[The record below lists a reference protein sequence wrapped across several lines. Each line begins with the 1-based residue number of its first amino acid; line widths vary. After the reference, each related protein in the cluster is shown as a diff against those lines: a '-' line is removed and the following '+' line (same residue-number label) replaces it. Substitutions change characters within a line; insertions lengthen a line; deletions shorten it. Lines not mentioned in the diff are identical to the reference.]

1 MPRLSI
7 LVLALISTILVT
19 STGTAQTSRRERQM
33 YVSVLDREGAAV
45 IGLGPA
51 DFIVREDGIQR
62 EVVSAEPATVPMQI
76 AILIDTSVAATKA
89 IRDIRVAVLDFV
101 RQMHEQNEITLIT
114 FGDRPSILVES
125 TSDFDKLKKGL
136 NRTFARP
143 DTGSYFLDA
152 LYNTTRGFLRRRASR
167 PVILAI
173 TAEGVEFSNHNR
185 DRVLES
191 LYSSGA
197 ALHTIVLGSGGAG
210 VSAGRA
216 ERDRSIVLSEGSKT
230 TGGRRDTL
238 RVDSALKSKLEQTAN
253 ELSNQYLIGYVRP
266 ETLIPPKTT
275 TVQVKNSA
283 LVARGNPVIKND
295 ENLPQRRHIL
305 RGAANP

>member
-19 STGTAQTSRRERQM
+19 PAGTTQTSKRERQM
-33 YVSVLDREGAAV
+33 HVSVIDQGGAAV
-45 IGLGPA
+45 IGLGPS
-51 DFIVREDGIQR
+51 DFIVREDGIRR
-62 EVVSAEPATVPMQI
+62 EVVSAEPATAPMQI
-76 AILIDTSVAATKA
+76 AILIDTSVAAAKA
-89 IRDIRVAVLDFV
+89 IQVIRVAVLDFIQ
-101 RQMHEQNEITLIT
+101 QMHEKNEITLIT
-114 FGDRPSILVES
+114 FGDRPTILVES

-136 NRTFARP
+136 NRTFSRP
-143 DTGSYFLDA
+143 DTGSYFLDT
-152 LYNTTRGFLRRRASR
+152 LYNTTRGFLRRRANR
-167 PVILAI
+167 PVILVI

-185 DRVLES
+185 DRVLKS
-191 LYSSGA
+191 LHSSGA
-197 ALHTIVLGSGGAG
+197 ALHTIVLGSGTG

-238 RVDSALKSKLEQTAN
+238 RTNSALKAKLKQVAD

-266 ETLIPPKTT
+266 QTLIPPKATA
-275 TVQVKNSA
+275 VQVKNPT

-295 ENLPQRRHIL
+295 ENLPPKRHIL